1 MNLFT
6 LSAKLTLDDSVFY
19 SGLKS
24 AEQNA
29 QKVGTR
35 IENALRSGVTNAPT
49 ASKREAESAGGTL
62 ANSFAAG
69 FLKARVIEKTVDAAF
84 QFVEKGID
92 TASQLAE
99 VQNVI
104 DTAFGGSAESAN
116 EWAKAAKSAYGMSE
130 LTAKRYLGQF
140 RQEWASLGNLPT
152 ETMDEMSMAMVGLV
166 GDYASFMDSDF
177 ETAAKRVNAVIT
189 GNTQAIEQWGVSLHA
204 ATLEE
209 YAASIGMDEKYKKM
223 SELEKRMLR
232 YNYVME
238 VSKNVQGDFVKTQ
251 GSYSNQMRLLQ
262 ENMNDI
268 GASIGSSLLPVLTSV
283 VSGLNSLVNPEKDL
297 ADTIGGIDA
306 AYSKTLESLNSQK
319 VEVDAMISRLASL
332 SGNSKLTQ
340 EQQAEWERVLSSLSA
355 TLPGVNAL
363 IGEQAGEIQGGA
375 DALKAYSDNYFE
387 MQRREAMSQSLKK
400 RQSAVDSA
408 RNELI
413 DKKTE
418 LNIER
423 EKLAL
428 LMEQA
433 GVTNKR
439 EAVNLNQSYAWLM
452 NRGRSWAEKNG
463 MLTVFESVEAAQKV
477 IQSGVNI
484 SAMEQDVKKR
494 EEQLKTA
501 TAELETYQT
510 AWETVWNETFGSGG
524 TYSETPDTSG
534 IETAADSIESRLSEI
549 EEQAN
554 RTAQALNYAFSGGGG
569 GGPPTEVSYPHA
581 YGLPYVPYDDYPA
594 RLHRGEMVLTRNEAE
609 QYRGQSA
616 GTGYDLKKL
625 VKALNQRPFNLSI
638 DGKTF
643 ARGTADIMRRV
654 IDRKTTAEIRAR
666 GG

>member
-319 VEVDAMISRLASL
+319 VEVDAMIPRLASL

>member
-1 MNLFT
+1 
-6 LSAKLTLDDSVFY
+6 
-19 SGLKS
+19 
-24 AEQNA
+24 
-29 QKVGTR
+29 
-35 IENALRSGVTNAPT
+35 
-49 ASKREAESAGGTL
+49 
-62 ANSFAAG
+62 
-69 FLKARVIEKTVDAAF
+69 
-84 QFVEKGID
+84 
-92 TASQLAE
+92 
-99 VQNVI
+99 
-104 DTAFGGSAESAN
+104 
-116 EWAKAAKSAYGMSE
+116 
-130 LTAKRYLGQF
+130 
-140 RQEWASLGNLPT
+140 
-152 ETMDEMSMAMVGLV
+152 
-166 GDYASFMDSDF
+166 
-177 ETAAKRVNAVIT
+177 
-189 GNTQAIEQWGVSLHA
+189 
-204 ATLEE
+204 
-209 YAASIGMDEKYKKM
+209 
-223 SELEKRMLR
+223 MLR

-452 NRGRSWAEKNG
+452 NRGRSLAEKNG

-477 IQSGVNI
+477 IQSGANI

-494 EEQLKTA
+494 EE
-501 TAELETYQT
+501 
-510 AWETVWNETFGSGG
+510 
-524 TYSETPDTSG
+524 
-534 IETAADSIESRLSEI
+534 
-549 EEQAN
+549 
-554 RTAQALNYAFSGGGG
+554 
-569 GGPPTEVSYPHA
+569 
-581 YGLPYVPYDDYPA
+581 
-594 RLHRGEMVLTRNEAE
+594 
-609 QYRGQSA
+609 
-616 GTGYDLKKL
+616 
-625 VKALNQRPFNLSI
+625 
-638 DGKTF
+638 
-643 ARGTADIMRRV
+643 
-654 IDRKTTAEIRAR
+654 
-666 GG
+666 

>member
-49 ASKREAESAGGTL
+49 TSKREAESAGGTL

-140 RQEWASLGNLPT
+140 RQEWASLGDLPT

-232 YNYVME
+232 YNYVMA

-355 TLPGVNAL
+355 TLPGVNDL
-363 IGEQAGEIQGGA
+363 IGEQAGEIRGGA

-433 GVTNKR
+433 GVTNER

-452 NRGRSWAEKNG
+452 NRGRSWAEKNN

-477 IQSGVNI
+477 IQAGDNI

-501 TAELETYQT
+501 TAELATYQT
-510 AWETVWNETFGSGG
+510 AWETVWKETFGSGG

-569 GGPPTEVSYPHA
+569 GPLTEVSYPHA

-625 VKALNQRPFNLSI
+625 VKELNQRPFNLSI

>member
-49 ASKREAESAGGTL
+49 TSKREAESAGGTL

-140 RQEWASLGNLPT
+140 RQEWASLGDLPT

-355 TLPGVNAL
+355 TLPGVNTL

-569 GGPPTEVSYPHA
+569 GGPLTEVSYPHA

>member
-140 RQEWASLGNLPT
+140 RQEWASLGDLPT

-375 DALKAYSDNYFE
+375 DALKDYSDNYFE

-477 IQSGVNI
+477 IQSGANI

-569 GGPPTEVSYPHA
+569 GPLTEVSYPHA

-594 RLHRGEMVLTRNEAE
+594 RLHRGEMVLTRNESE

-654 IDRKTTAEIRAR
+654 IDRKTTAELRAR